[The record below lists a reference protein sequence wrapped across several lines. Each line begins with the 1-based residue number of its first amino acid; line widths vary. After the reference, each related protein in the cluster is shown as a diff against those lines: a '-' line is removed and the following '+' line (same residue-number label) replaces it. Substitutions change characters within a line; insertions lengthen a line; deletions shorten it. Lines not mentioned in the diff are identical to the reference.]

1 MRKFAVAVI
10 LSLAALP
17 TSHAAQ
23 DRFCVAFSFARRVT
37 YLTEPFT
44 SSAPQADAE
53 AYFRNQLD
61 SAQLRYDAV
70 QCPAPESNAGTQ
82 ASLATAR
89 SFNAKMGFKV
99 LTLRFSGNQLV
110 LSSR

>member
-1 MRKFAVAVI
+1 MRGLFGALV
-10 LSLAALP
+10 LGLAMTPA
-17 TSHAAQ
+17 SHAAQ
-23 DRFCVAFSFARRVT
+23 DRFCIAFSFAGRIT
-37 YLTEPFT
+37 YITEPFT
-44 SSAPQADAE
+44 SRASQADAE

-61 SAQLRYDAV
+61 SAQVRYDAV

-110 LSSR
+110 LSRR

>member
-1 MRKFAVAVI
+1 MRKFAAAVVFSFI
-10 LSLAALP
+10 MMPASR
-17 TSHAAQ
+17 AAQ
-23 DRFCVAFSFARRVT
+23 DRFCVAFSFASRVT
-37 YLTEPFT
+37 YITEPFT
-44 SSAPQADAE
+44 SRASQADAE

-61 SAQLRYDAV
+61 AAQVRYDAV
-70 QCPAPESNAGTQ
+70 QCPAPESGAGTQ

-110 LSSR
+110 LSRR